1 MKTKADE
8 TSNLSHMQIH
18 IIGIA
23 QKQNEEHN
31 RKRTLTGIPVTIEA
45 KKVPKIAN
53 ITMAPKLEKKGFC
66 QENKI
71 MTRQVAPE
79 QLEF

>member
-1 MKTKADE
+1 
-8 TSNLSHMQIH
+8 MQIQ
-18 IIGIA
+18 IIRIA
-23 QKQNEEHN
+23 QKQNEEHS

-53 ITMAPKLEKKGFC
+53 VTMAPKLEKKAFC
-66 QENKI
+66 HENKI
-71 MTRQVAPE
+71 MMRQVAPE